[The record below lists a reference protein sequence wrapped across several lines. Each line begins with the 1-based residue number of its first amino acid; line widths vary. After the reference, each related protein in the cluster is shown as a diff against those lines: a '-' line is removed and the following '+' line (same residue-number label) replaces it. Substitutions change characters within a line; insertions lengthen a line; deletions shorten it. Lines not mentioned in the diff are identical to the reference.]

1 MQRKLWHV
9 KLMKKELITFRNPKS
24 PISETFRTLRTN
36 IQFMNVNKRLKSIL
50 ITSTLPGEGKSW
62 VAANLA
68 VTFAQAG
75 KQVILIDADM
85 RKARQYSIFGVSPRP
100 GLANYLAE
108 NDKNAELSDMEKY
121 VQRTEIEGLYVIS
134 AGNVPP
140 NPSELLVSPQMTKLL
155 EDLKDAMKTKNVNK
169 KNAVQMVRT
178 AILQIEKDKA
188 IEVTDEQIIEIIAK
202 EAKKRK
208 DAAQDFEKSG
218 REDLINQNNKELEI
232 LTSYLPKQLDIEE
245 IENIVK
251 DIIKESGATSMKDM
265 GIVMKTAKEK
275 IGASADGKTISDV
288 VKKLLS

>member
-1 MQRKLWHV
+1 ML
-9 KLMKKELITFRNPKS
+9 KE
-24 PISETFRTLRTN
+24 
-36 IQFMNVNKRLKSIL
+36 
-50 ITSTLPGEGKSW
+50 
-62 VAANLA
+62 
-68 VTFAQAG
+68 
-75 KQVILIDADM
+75 
-85 RKARQYSIFGVSPRP
+85 
-100 GLANYLAE
+100 
-108 NDKNAELSDMEKY
+108 
-121 VQRTEIEGLYVIS
+121 
-134 AGNVPP
+134 
-140 NPSELLVSPQMTKLL
+140 KLL
-155 EDLKDAMKTKNVNK
+155 NDLKESMKEKDLIRKNT
-169 KNAVQMVRT
+169 VQLIRST
-178 AILQIEKDKA
+178 ILQIEKDKA

>member
-1 MQRKLWHV
+1 ML
-9 KLMKKELITFRNPKS
+9 KE
-24 PISETFRTLRTN
+24 
-36 IQFMNVNKRLKSIL
+36 
-50 ITSTLPGEGKSW
+50 
-62 VAANLA
+62 
-68 VTFAQAG
+68 
-75 KQVILIDADM
+75 
-85 RKARQYSIFGVSPRP
+85 
-100 GLANYLAE
+100 
-108 NDKNAELSDMEKY
+108 
-121 VQRTEIEGLYVIS
+121 
-134 AGNVPP
+134 
-140 NPSELLVSPQMTKLL
+140 KLL
-155 EDLKDAMKTKNVNK
+155 NDLKESMKEKDLIRKNT
-169 KNAVQMVRT
+169 VQLIRSS
-178 AILQIEKDKA
+178 ILQIEKDKA

-265 GIVMKTAKEK
+265 GIVMKKAKEK

>member
-1 MQRKLWHV
+1 ML
-9 KLMKKELITFRNPKS
+9 KE
-24 PISETFRTLRTN
+24 
-36 IQFMNVNKRLKSIL
+36 
-50 ITSTLPGEGKSW
+50 
-62 VAANLA
+62 
-68 VTFAQAG
+68 
-75 KQVILIDADM
+75 
-85 RKARQYSIFGVSPRP
+85 
-100 GLANYLAE
+100 
-108 NDKNAELSDMEKY
+108 
-121 VQRTEIEGLYVIS
+121 
-134 AGNVPP
+134 
-140 NPSELLVSPQMTKLL
+140 KLL
-155 EDLKDAMKTKNVNK
+155 NDLKESMKEKDLIRKYT
-169 KNAVQMVRT
+169 VQLIRSS
-178 AILQIEKDKA
+178 ILQIEKDKA

>member
-1 MQRKLWHV
+1 ML
-9 KLMKKELITFRNPKS
+9 KE
-24 PISETFRTLRTN
+24 
-36 IQFMNVNKRLKSIL
+36 
-50 ITSTLPGEGKSW
+50 
-62 VAANLA
+62 
-68 VTFAQAG
+68 
-75 KQVILIDADM
+75 
-85 RKARQYSIFGVSPRP
+85 
-100 GLANYLAE
+100 
-108 NDKNAELSDMEKY
+108 
-121 VQRTEIEGLYVIS
+121 
-134 AGNVPP
+134 
-140 NPSELLVSPQMTKLL
+140 KLL
-155 EDLKDAMKTKNVNK
+155 NDLKESMKEKDLIRKNT
-169 KNAVQMVRT
+169 VQLIRSS
-178 AILQIEKDKA
+178 ILQIEKDKA

-265 GIVMKTAKEK
+265 GIVMKIAKEK

>member
-1 MQRKLWHV
+1 ML
-9 KLMKKELITFRNPKS
+9 KE
-24 PISETFRTLRTN
+24 
-36 IQFMNVNKRLKSIL
+36 
-50 ITSTLPGEGKSW
+50 
-62 VAANLA
+62 
-68 VTFAQAG
+68 
-75 KQVILIDADM
+75 
-85 RKARQYSIFGVSPRP
+85 
-100 GLANYLAE
+100 
-108 NDKNAELSDMEKY
+108 
-121 VQRTEIEGLYVIS
+121 
-134 AGNVPP
+134 
-140 NPSELLVSPQMTKLL
+140 KLL
-155 EDLKDAMKTKNVNK
+155 NDLKESMKEKDLIRKNT
-169 KNAVQMVRT
+169 VQLIRLS
-178 AILQIEKDKA
+178 ILQIEKDKA

>member
-1 MQRKLWHV
+1 MIDIKLIREHKDLVKANINKKFQDSKLPLVDEVYDLDKKYRELKVEVDNLRKD
-9 KLMKKELITFRNPKS
+9 RNL
-24 PISETFRTLRTN
+24 ISENIGLLMRT
-36 IQFMNVNKRLKSIL
+36 
-50 ITSTLPGEGKSW
+50 G
-62 VAANLA
+62 
-68 VTFAQAG
+68 
-75 KQVILIDADM
+75 
-85 RKARQYSIFGVSPRP
+85 
-100 GLANYLAE
+100 
-108 NDKNAELSDMEKY
+108 
-121 VQRTEIEGLYVIS
+121 
-134 AGNVPP
+134 
-140 NPSELLVSPQMTKLL
+140 
-155 EDLKDAMKTKNVNK
+155 
-169 KNAVQMVRT
+169 
-178 AILQIEKDKA
+178 EKDKA

>member
-1 MQRKLWHV
+1 ML
-9 KLMKKELITFRNPKS
+9 FRS
-24 PISETFRTLRTN
+24 RS
-36 IQFMNVNKRLKSIL
+36 S
-50 ITSTLPGEGKSW
+50 
-62 VAANLA
+62 
-68 VTFAQAG
+68 
-75 KQVILIDADM
+75 
-85 RKARQYSIFGVSPRP
+85 
-100 GLANYLAE
+100 
-108 NDKNAELSDMEKY
+108 
-121 VQRTEIEGLYVIS
+121 
-134 AGNVPP
+134 
-140 NPSELLVSPQMTKLL
+140 
-155 EDLKDAMKTKNVNK
+155 
-169 KNAVQMVRT
+169 
-178 AILQIEKDKA
+178 ILQIEKDKA

-251 DIIKESGATSMKDM
+251 DIIKESGATSMKGM

>member
-1 MQRKLWHV
+1 ML
-9 KLMKKELITFRNPKS
+9 KE
-24 PISETFRTLRTN
+24 
-36 IQFMNVNKRLKSIL
+36 
-50 ITSTLPGEGKSW
+50 
-62 VAANLA
+62 
-68 VTFAQAG
+68 
-75 KQVILIDADM
+75 
-85 RKARQYSIFGVSPRP
+85 
-100 GLANYLAE
+100 
-108 NDKNAELSDMEKY
+108 
-121 VQRTEIEGLYVIS
+121 
-134 AGNVPP
+134 
-140 NPSELLVSPQMTKLL
+140 KLL
-155 EDLKDAMKTKNVNK
+155 NDLKESMKEKDLIRKNT
-169 KNAVQMVRT
+169 VQLIRSS
-178 AILQIEKDKA
+178 ILQIEKDKA
-188 IEVTDEQIIEIIAK
+188 VEVTDEQIIEIIAK

>member
-1 MQRKLWHV
+1 MLKEKLLNDLKESMKEKDLIRKNTV
-9 KLMKKELITFRNPKS
+9 KLIRS
-24 PISETFRTLRTN
+24 S
-36 IQFMNVNKRLKSIL
+36 
-50 ITSTLPGEGKSW
+50 
-62 VAANLA
+62 
-68 VTFAQAG
+68 
-75 KQVILIDADM
+75 
-85 RKARQYSIFGVSPRP
+85 
-100 GLANYLAE
+100 
-108 NDKNAELSDMEKY
+108 
-121 VQRTEIEGLYVIS
+121 
-134 AGNVPP
+134 
-140 NPSELLVSPQMTKLL
+140 
-155 EDLKDAMKTKNVNK
+155 
-169 KNAVQMVRT
+169 
-178 AILQIEKDKA
+178 ILQIEKDKA

>member
-1 MQRKLWHV
+1 MERRNINVKRK
-9 KLMKKELITFRNPKS
+9 ITKRFKRIYERKS
-24 PISETFRTLRTN
+24 
-36 IQFMNVNKRLKSIL
+36 
-50 ITSTLPGEGKSW
+50 
-62 VAANLA
+62 
-68 VTFAQAG
+68 
-75 KQVILIDADM
+75 
-85 RKARQYSIFGVSPRP
+85 
-100 GLANYLAE
+100 
-108 NDKNAELSDMEKY
+108 
-121 VQRTEIEGLYVIS
+121 
-134 AGNVPP
+134 
-140 NPSELLVSPQMTKLL
+140 
-155 EDLKDAMKTKNVNK
+155 
-169 KNAVQMVRT
+169 
-178 AILQIEKDKA
+178 ILQIEKDKA

>member
-1 MQRKLWHV
+1 ML
-9 KLMKKELITFRNPKS
+9 KE
-24 PISETFRTLRTN
+24 
-36 IQFMNVNKRLKSIL
+36 
-50 ITSTLPGEGKSW
+50 
-62 VAANLA
+62 
-68 VTFAQAG
+68 
-75 KQVILIDADM
+75 
-85 RKARQYSIFGVSPRP
+85 
-100 GLANYLAE
+100 
-108 NDKNAELSDMEKY
+108 
-121 VQRTEIEGLYVIS
+121 
-134 AGNVPP
+134 
-140 NPSELLVSPQMTKLL
+140 KLL
-155 EDLKDAMKTKNVNK
+155 NDLKESMKEKDLIRKNT
-169 KNAVQMVRT
+169 VQLIRSS
-178 AILQIEKDKA
+178 ILQIEKDKA
-188 IEVTDEQIIEIIAK
+188 IEVTDEQIIEK

>member
-1 MQRKLWHV
+1 ML
-9 KLMKKELITFRNPKS
+9 KE
-24 PISETFRTLRTN
+24 
-36 IQFMNVNKRLKSIL
+36 
-50 ITSTLPGEGKSW
+50 
-62 VAANLA
+62 
-68 VTFAQAG
+68 
-75 KQVILIDADM
+75 
-85 RKARQYSIFGVSPRP
+85 
-100 GLANYLAE
+100 
-108 NDKNAELSDMEKY
+108 
-121 VQRTEIEGLYVIS
+121 
-134 AGNVPP
+134 
-140 NPSELLVSPQMTKLL
+140 KLL
-155 EDLKDAMKTKNVNK
+155 NDLKESMKEKDLIRKNT
-169 KNAVQMVRT
+169 VQLIRSS
-178 AILQIEKDKA
+178 ILQIEKDKA

-232 LTSYLPKQLDIEE
+232 LTSYLPKQLDVEE

>member
-1 MQRKLWHV
+1 ML
-9 KLMKKELITFRNPKS
+9 KE
-24 PISETFRTLRTN
+24 
-36 IQFMNVNKRLKSIL
+36 
-50 ITSTLPGEGKSW
+50 
-62 VAANLA
+62 
-68 VTFAQAG
+68 
-75 KQVILIDADM
+75 
-85 RKARQYSIFGVSPRP
+85 
-100 GLANYLAE
+100 
-108 NDKNAELSDMEKY
+108 
-121 VQRTEIEGLYVIS
+121 
-134 AGNVPP
+134 
-140 NPSELLVSPQMTKLL
+140 KLL
-155 EDLKDAMKTKNVNK
+155 NDLKESMKEKDLIRKNT
-169 KNAVQMVRT
+169 VQLIRS

>member
-1 MQRKLWHV
+1 ML
-9 KLMKKELITFRNPKS
+9 KE
-24 PISETFRTLRTN
+24 
-36 IQFMNVNKRLKSIL
+36 
-50 ITSTLPGEGKSW
+50 
-62 VAANLA
+62 
-68 VTFAQAG
+68 
-75 KQVILIDADM
+75 
-85 RKARQYSIFGVSPRP
+85 
-100 GLANYLAE
+100 
-108 NDKNAELSDMEKY
+108 
-121 VQRTEIEGLYVIS
+121 
-134 AGNVPP
+134 
-140 NPSELLVSPQMTKLL
+140 KLL
-155 EDLKDAMKTKNVNK
+155 NDLKESMKEKDLIRKNTVHLI
-169 KNAVQMVRT
+169 RSS
-178 AILQIEKDKA
+178 ILQIEKDKA

>member
-1 MQRKLWHV
+1 ML
-9 KLMKKELITFRNPKS
+9 KE
-24 PISETFRTLRTN
+24 
-36 IQFMNVNKRLKSIL
+36 
-50 ITSTLPGEGKSW
+50 
-62 VAANLA
+62 
-68 VTFAQAG
+68 
-75 KQVILIDADM
+75 
-85 RKARQYSIFGVSPRP
+85 
-100 GLANYLAE
+100 
-108 NDKNAELSDMEKY
+108 
-121 VQRTEIEGLYVIS
+121 
-134 AGNVPP
+134 
-140 NPSELLVSPQMTKLL
+140 KLL
-155 EDLKDAMKTKNVNK
+155 NDLKESMKEKDLIRKNT
-169 KNAVQMVRT
+169 VQLIRSS
-178 AILQIEKDKA
+178 ILQIEKDKA

-208 DAAQDFEKSG
+208 DAAQDFEKRG

>member
-1 MQRKLWHV
+1 MLKEKLLNDLKESMKEKDLIRKNTV
-9 KLMKKELITFRNPKS
+9 KLIRS
-24 PISETFRTLRTN
+24 S
-36 IQFMNVNKRLKSIL
+36 
-50 ITSTLPGEGKSW
+50 
-62 VAANLA
+62 
-68 VTFAQAG
+68 
-75 KQVILIDADM
+75 
-85 RKARQYSIFGVSPRP
+85 
-100 GLANYLAE
+100 
-108 NDKNAELSDMEKY
+108 
-121 VQRTEIEGLYVIS
+121 
-134 AGNVPP
+134 
-140 NPSELLVSPQMTKLL
+140 
-155 EDLKDAMKTKNVNK
+155 
-169 KNAVQMVRT
+169 
-178 AILQIEKDKA
+178 ILQIEKDKA

-218 REDLINQNNKELEI
+218 REDLISQNNKELEI

>member
-1 MQRKLWHV
+1 ML
-9 KLMKKELITFRNPKS
+9 KE
-24 PISETFRTLRTN
+24 
-36 IQFMNVNKRLKSIL
+36 
-50 ITSTLPGEGKSW
+50 
-62 VAANLA
+62 
-68 VTFAQAG
+68 
-75 KQVILIDADM
+75 
-85 RKARQYSIFGVSPRP
+85 
-100 GLANYLAE
+100 
-108 NDKNAELSDMEKY
+108 
-121 VQRTEIEGLYVIS
+121 
-134 AGNVPP
+134 
-140 NPSELLVSPQMTKLL
+140 KLL

>member
-1 MQRKLWHV
+1 ML
-9 KLMKKELITFRNPKS
+9 KE
-24 PISETFRTLRTN
+24 
-36 IQFMNVNKRLKSIL
+36 
-50 ITSTLPGEGKSW
+50 
-62 VAANLA
+62 
-68 VTFAQAG
+68 
-75 KQVILIDADM
+75 
-85 RKARQYSIFGVSPRP
+85 
-100 GLANYLAE
+100 
-108 NDKNAELSDMEKY
+108 
-121 VQRTEIEGLYVIS
+121 
-134 AGNVPP
+134 
-140 NPSELLVSPQMTKLL
+140 KLL
-155 EDLKDAMKTKNVNK
+155 NDLKESMKEKDLIRKNT
-169 KNAVQMVRT
+169 VQLIRSS
-178 AILQIEKDKA
+178 ILQIEKDKA

-208 DAAQDFEKSG
+208 DAAQDFEKSW

>member
-1 MQRKLWHV
+1 ML
-9 KLMKKELITFRNPKS
+9 KE
-24 PISETFRTLRTN
+24 
-36 IQFMNVNKRLKSIL
+36 
-50 ITSTLPGEGKSW
+50 
-62 VAANLA
+62 
-68 VTFAQAG
+68 
-75 KQVILIDADM
+75 
-85 RKARQYSIFGVSPRP
+85 
-100 GLANYLAE
+100 
-108 NDKNAELSDMEKY
+108 
-121 VQRTEIEGLYVIS
+121 
-134 AGNVPP
+134 
-140 NPSELLVSPQMTKLL
+140 KLL
-155 EDLKDAMKTKNVNK
+155 NDLKESMKEKDLIRKNT
-169 KNAVQMVRT
+169 VQLIRSS
-178 AILQIEKDKA
+178 ILQIEKDKA

-251 DIIKESGATSMKDM
+251 DIIKESGDTSMKDM